1 MTAVAPTDTFSIGGD
16 LPVHRLGYGAMQL
29 PGPGVWGE
37 PADPEN
43 AHRVVRAAVEQGV
56 DFIDTADSYGPV
68 VSERIIA
75 EALHPYPEGLV
86 IATKAGLTRQGPGIW
101 TPVGR
106 PAYLKQQ
113 VELSLRTLRLE
124 RIDLIQ
130 LHRIDA
136 DVPLA
141 DQLGAFKELQ
151 DEGKV
156 RHIGVSEVSVAE
168 LEQAREIVDV
178 VSVQNL
184 YNLTNRQ
191 SQDVLDH
198 ATEHGI
204 GFIPWFPIAT
214 GDLAAPGRRHRPGAG
229 RHTVPGGAGLAAA
242 HVTGRP
248 ADPRHEVRRAPER
261 EPGCGAAAPLRR
273 GHGPPGRARVVVQ
286 RCPGSRRPPAGS
298 RRERASGGG
307 QAVPFQRQR
316 RSVPGRTRRRSGR
329 SSARRAGRTWYGT
342 TARRVEAAV
351 RGVGRAT
358 AGRGSTSSTGP
369 SSSSR
374 SPNPSERMSRR
385 VAVGA
390 PTTRQERPAGT
401 SASEKPAS
409 TRSPEQSRK
418 WAPATSTTTVP

>member
-1 MTAVAPTDTFSIGGD
+1 MTTVAPTDTFSIGGD

-43 AHRVVRAAVEQGV
+43 ARRVVRAAVEQGV

-68 VSERIIA
+68 VSERVIA

-113 VELSLRTLRLE
+113 VELSLRTLKQE

-136 DVPLA
+136 EVPLA

-168 LEQAREIVDV
+168 LEQAREIVEI

-198 ATEHGI
+198 CSRAGI

-214 GDLAAPGRRHRPGAG
+214 GDLAAPDSPVADIARELDATPSQVALAWLLHTSPVVLPIPGTKSVD
-229 RHTVPGGAGLAAA
+229 HLTENL
-242 HVTGRP
+242 
-248 ADPRHEVRRAPER
+248 
-261 EPGCGAAAPLRR
+261 GAAQLRLSDEDM
-273 GHGPPGRARVVVQ
+273 ARLD
-286 RCPGSRRPPAGS
+286 AI
-298 RRERASGGG
+298 A
-307 QAVPFQRQR
+307 
-316 RSVPGRTRRRSGR
+316 
-329 SSARRAGRTWYGT
+329 
-342 TARRVEAAV
+342 
-351 RGVGRAT
+351 
-358 AGRGSTSSTGP
+358 
-369 SSSSR
+369 
-374 SPNPSERMSRR
+374 
-385 VAVGA
+385 
-390 PTTRQERPAGT
+390 
-401 SASEKPAS
+401 
-409 TRSPEQSRK
+409 
-418 WAPATSTTTVP
+418 

>member
-1 MTAVAPTDTFSIGGD
+1 MTTVAPTDTFSIGGD

-43 AHRVVRAAVEQGV
+43 ARRVVRAAVEQGV

-68 VSERIIA
+68 VSERLIA
-75 EALHPYPEGLV
+75 EALYPYPEGLV
-86 IATKAGLTRQGPGIW
+86 IGTKAGLTRQGPGIW

-130 LHRIDA
+130 LHRIDGE
-136 DVPLA
+136 VPLA

-168 LEQAREIVDV
+168 LEQARQIVDV

-214 GDLAAPGRRHRPGAG
+214 GDLAAPDSPVADIARELDATPSQVALAWLLHKSPVVLPIPGTKSVE
-229 RHTVPGGAGLAAA
+229 HLTENL
-242 HVTGRP
+242 
-248 ADPRHEVRRAPER
+248 
-261 EPGCGAAAPLRR
+261 GAARLRLSDEDM
-273 GHGPPGRARVVVQ
+273 ARLD
-286 RCPGSRRPPAGS
+286 AL
-298 RRERASGGG
+298 A
-307 QAVPFQRQR
+307 
-316 RSVPGRTRRRSGR
+316 
-329 SSARRAGRTWYGT
+329 
-342 TARRVEAAV
+342 
-351 RGVGRAT
+351 
-358 AGRGSTSSTGP
+358 
-369 SSSSR
+369 
-374 SPNPSERMSRR
+374 
-385 VAVGA
+385 
-390 PTTRQERPAGT
+390 
-401 SASEKPAS
+401 
-409 TRSPEQSRK
+409 
-418 WAPATSTTTVP
+418 

>member
-1 MTAVAPTDTFSIGGD
+1 MTTVAPSDTFSIGGD

-43 AHRVVRAAVEQGV
+43 ARRVVRAAVEQGV

-136 DVPLA
+136 EVPLA

-214 GDLAAPGRRHRPGAG
+214 GDLAAPDSPVADIARELDATPSQVALAWLLHTSPVVLPIPGTKSVD
-229 RHTVPGGAGLAAA
+229 HLTENL
-242 HVTGRP
+242 
-248 ADPRHEVRRAPER
+248 
-261 EPGCGAAAPLRR
+261 GAAQLRLSDEDM
-273 GHGPPGRARVVVQ
+273 ARLD
-286 RCPGSRRPPAGS
+286 AL
-298 RRERASGGG
+298 A
-307 QAVPFQRQR
+307 
-316 RSVPGRTRRRSGR
+316 
-329 SSARRAGRTWYGT
+329 
-342 TARRVEAAV
+342 
-351 RGVGRAT
+351 
-358 AGRGSTSSTGP
+358 
-369 SSSSR
+369 
-374 SPNPSERMSRR
+374 
-385 VAVGA
+385 
-390 PTTRQERPAGT
+390 
-401 SASEKPAS
+401 
-409 TRSPEQSRK
+409 
-418 WAPATSTTTVP
+418 

>member
-1 MTAVAPTDTFSIGGD
+1 MTAVAPSDTFSIGGD

-43 AHRVVRAAVEQGV
+43 ARRVLRAAVAQGV

-68 VSERIIA
+68 VSERLIA

-136 DVPLA
+136 EVPLA

-168 LEQAREIVDV
+168 LEQAREIVEV

-191 SQDVLDH
+191 SQDVLEY

-214 GDLAAPGRRHRPGAG
+214 GDLAAPDSPVADIARELDATPSQVALAWLLHTSPVVLPIPGTKSVE
-229 RHTVPGGAGLAAA
+229 HLTENL
-242 HVTGRP
+242 
-248 ADPRHEVRRAPER
+248 
-261 EPGCGAAAPLRR
+261 GAA
-273 GHGPPGRARVVVQ
+273 
-286 RCPGSRRPPAGS
+286 
-298 RRERASGGG
+298 
-307 QAVPFQRQR
+307 QR
-316 RSVPGRTRRRSGR
+316 RLSDEDM
-329 SSARRAGRTWYGT
+329 ARLDAL
-342 TARRVEAAV
+342 A
-351 RGVGRAT
+351 
-358 AGRGSTSSTGP
+358 
-369 SSSSR
+369 
-374 SPNPSERMSRR
+374 
-385 VAVGA
+385 
-390 PTTRQERPAGT
+390 
-401 SASEKPAS
+401 
-409 TRSPEQSRK
+409 
-418 WAPATSTTTVP
+418 